1 MRLQLLAAW
10 RRIGKAKAGT
20 TISVAF
26 LFAMGAEAQHRWHPL
41 PQRSQRLAQGMAYDP
56 DRKVVV
62 MYGGAAG
69 GVLDSNGPEA
79 MQQTWEW
86 DGVRWHERRPKHSP
100 GPRRGASMCFD
111 PVARRIMLFGGSSM
125 SGPVQGDTWHWDGQ
139 DWVDVT
145 PGGGPGPRMMA
156 SLAADPLRKRVV
168 LFGGA
173 QAKHFHYAMND
184 TWEWDGKYWWRMSPK
199 TKPQV
204 RSWGGM
210 AFSRR
215 TRRMVLFGGAIG
227 VLWDSDHY
235 TWEWD
240 GNDWIKFDPAVRPD
254 SSSPLGVRGTV
265 MMCTDPF
272 TGDVLIEHSPAARR
286 GLRDLALGWSGVD
299 ESRE

>member
-111 PVARRIMLFGGSSM
+111 PVARRI
-125 SGPVQGDTWHWDGQ
+125 H
-139 DWVDVT
+139 
-145 PGGGPGPRMMA
+145 A
-156 SLAADPLRKRVV
+156 LRR
-168 LFGGA
+168 
-173 QAKHFHYAMND
+173 Q
-184 TWEWDGKYWWRMSPK
+184 
-199 TKPQV
+199 
-204 RSWGGM
+204 
-210 AFSRR
+210 
-215 TRRMVLFGGAIG
+215 
-227 VLWDSDHY
+227 
-235 TWEWD
+235 
-240 GNDWIKFDPAVRPD
+240 
-254 SSSPLGVRGTV
+254 
-265 MMCTDPF
+265 
-272 TGDVLIEHSPAARR
+272 
-286 GLRDLALGWSGVD
+286 
-299 ESRE
+299 